1 MPIISKRVSPEV
13 IKHKVELEADID
25 SELQEY
31 MEWAGV
37 KNISH
42 CIEDAL
48 RFVFKSD
55 KEWKRF
61 KKEQNKAVSA

>member
-1 MPIISKRVSPEV
+1 MPIISKRVSPEI
-13 IKHKVELEADID
+13 IKHKVELEADVD

-31 MEWAGV
+31 MKWAGV
-37 KNISH
+37 KNVSH

-55 KEWKRF
+55 KEWKRL
-61 KKEQNKAVSA
+61 KKEQAKAVSA